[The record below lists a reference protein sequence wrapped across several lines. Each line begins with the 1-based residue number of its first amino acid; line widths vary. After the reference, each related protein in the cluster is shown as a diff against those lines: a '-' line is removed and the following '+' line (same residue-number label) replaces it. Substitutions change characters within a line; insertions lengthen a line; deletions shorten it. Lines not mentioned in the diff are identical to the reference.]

1 MSERAARLLRTSV
14 LLTGDRAE
22 ALAASAL
29 AWRGDS
35 EDAYFTLYRTFL
47 SRFRRWDRAP
57 WAVRLSRAE
66 RAVLVALH
74 HDGWSVEDTAD
85 LCGWKAAKVRATADR
100 ALAALGTTPEGLAEL
115 FTAADADSSDPDGL
129 RRRVRRIRV
138 RRRIVAGVCLLAVAL
153 PLVRT
158 LWPTPALLDV
168 QEARTSPSPVLPAT
182 MATPIRF
189 GLRVMDSF
197 PEAAEPWNFPDK
209 RGGCAVIDVTGA
221 RWRIPDADGASGVE
235 ISQDGREIAY
245 YSLERRQVVV
255 RELASGAITP
265 VPTDFTMNTLRFSG
279 DGRYLAAQGDPD
291 YGNTTEVI
299 VVADTEAGRILRL
312 PRRSSLLA
320 GWAGDR
326 LVVHTAEYKAAVV
339 TLDGTPILTSPV
351 KFRYID
357 DPGISPDGRSFALD
371 DPETGLVTLRDIAT
385 GKKIRDVRPQLPPTA
400 VLRRLYRWTA
410 ANELLIYAP
419 GYGSA
424 AVYLMNPVT
433 GALRAVPYAPR
444 AATEDLTIG
453 AT

>member
-35 EDAYFTLYRTFL
+35 EAAYFTLYRTFL
-47 SRFRRWDRAP
+47 SRFHRWGRTP
-57 WAVRLSRAE
+57 WAGRLSRAE

-85 LCGWKAAKVRATADR
+85 LCGWKAAKVRATSDR

-115 FTAADADSSDPDGL
+115 FTAADADSDPDGL
-129 RRRVRRIRV
+129 PRRVRRIRV
-138 RRRIVAGVCLLAVAL
+138 RRRIVAGICLLAVSL

-158 LWPTPALLDV
+158 LGPSPALLDV
-168 QEARTSPSPVLPAT
+168 QEATTPLSPVLPAT
-182 MATPIRF
+182 TAIPIRF
-189 GLRVMDSF
+189 GLRVRDSF

-209 RGGCAVIDVTGA
+209 RGGCVVVDVTGA

-235 ISQDGREIAY
+235 ISQDGRKIAY
-245 YSLERRQVVV
+245 YSLERRRVVV
-255 RELASGAITP
+255 RELASGAITD

-279 DGRYLAAQGDPD
+279 DGRYLAAQGDVD
-291 YGNTTEVI
+291 GDATEVI
-299 VVADTEAGRILRL
+299 VIDTEGGRGIRL
-312 PRRSSLLA
+312 PSRSSLLA

-326 LVVHTAEYKAAVV
+326 LVVRDGKATVV

-351 KFRYID
+351 KFRYSD
-357 DPGISPDGRSFALD
+357 DPGISPDGRSFAVD
-371 DPETGLVTLRDIAT
+371 DPETGLVTLLDIAT

-400 VLRRLYRWTA
+400 VLRRLYRWTD

-444 AATEDLTIG
+444 AAAEDLTIG